1 MALEDSDPEI
11 LPRPLPETTK
21 SGDGGLVEIGQDD
34 LVPREK
40 RRLGDYLA
48 YQTQQ
53 VWKNE
58 YPIREGSETFTTRTA
73 TGNPAPISDT
83 DSNAVRTYMDSF
95 SNDSEAGQKA
105 RSTFESLSDSGML
118 DTDTRFLIKKGKSDN
133 TYKTGTEYFREIDDK
148 RGEAEVPQRVEA
160 AMLANN
166 RFNENSPAYKSGQE
180 EGKGNSLGSL
190 IIQPTLGA
198 HVPQKFPRTVDG
210 GEFVTIP
217 IEKLKNFGFTLMLQ
231 ASGEINVPT
240 NLENPDE
247 ALGAG
252 ATALVPGLARIGQR
266 INTTRFDTVKI
277 LNDVEPTF
285 KKSLRDETLKGNAI
299 LSYGNV
305 NNPLVPFNGLV
316 AASSISSAA
325 LLSLTV
331 AALIK
336 SLYVTVNGLDE
347 AAKELTGRGFL
358 QTAPR
363 QPSEDRR
370 LRLGSYYGKEDETA
384 VYRRYRNDI
393 GLDLVLT
400 RYPYFECVN
409 KGIDVF
415 FDVDNRPTGQA
426 ILGAS
431 SNVTMSHGYYNV
443 MFRNL
448 VRSTSDLLLGVLKP
462 TAIQKSAYD
471 VDPNLGGTGNVAAD
485 VATTAVTYIKAINE
499 SKLLK
504 FMNILAL
511 MGESAFLQED
521 NSISPIDNVID
532 AVTDGDGKTIPRLGV
547 LHVKSRLSDT
557 FGNKLAW
564 GNSTVRSMYLL
575 PPEIKTAANRYD
587 GDDSRFAAMTP
598 DRGFK
603 SPENGRFLA
612 EDVRKMENYLEAD
625 YMPFYFHDLRTN
637 EIISFHA
644 FLDSISDSYTV
655 DYTENEG
662 YGRVGKVLTYKNTQ
676 RTVNLSFAVV
686 ATNSEDFDEMWYKV
700 NKLITLLYPQ
710 YTQGRNLRFGQD
722 SFVQPFS
729 QLPAASPMI
738 RLRLGDILKSNY
750 NKFDLARIFG
760 LGSSEFFLQNQTQRE
775 ERTAQDRVRFEE
787 ARTRIETRMRAGDWH
802 VGEIARLEPNLARD
816 GRGPTP
822 RQTSYQ
828 RVVETGSPQTVRT
841 RQQREQL
848 RDLSLRSEKDVRI
861 MKVGVSQ
868 PRGGGLGIAVQIVN
882 PVGTEEQGT
891 FVVPV
896 QNIKI
901 NVDEVSRLAR
911 EQVGESPN
919 TDAAGAAQQQD
930 REAILNFFNPGG
942 DQPNPVFKS
951 FESVRGRGLAGF
963 IRSFNMEI
971 DNTIPWETVGLNNR
985 APKMLRL
992 SMQFDPIHDLQPGL
1006 DHNGYNS
1013 APVYNVGEW
1022 LKRSTRDD
1030 GQAELNARDTEYQ
1043 NNTTITTTRGG
1054 TRGSQ

>member
-1 MALEDSDPEI
+1 MALEDSDPEV

-21 SGDGGLVEIGQDD
+21 SGDGDLVEIGQDD

-58 YPIREGSETFTTRTA
+58 YPIREGSEPFSMRTA
-73 TGNPAPISDT
+73 TGNPAPISDAN
-83 DSNAVRTYMDSF
+83 SNAVRTYMDSF
-95 SNDSEAGQKA
+95 SDEAGQKA

-133 TYKTGTEYFREIDDK
+133 PYKTGTEYFREIDEK
-148 RGEAEVPQRVEA
+148 LGEAEVPQRVQT

-166 RFNENSPAYKSGQE
+166 RFNESFLAYKAGQE

-190 IIQPTLGA
+190 IIQPTFGA
-198 HVPQKFPRTVDG
+198 HVPQKFPKAVDG
-210 GEFVTIP
+210 GEFTTIP

-231 ASGEINVPT
+231 ASGEVNVPT
-240 NLENPDE
+240 DLSNPDE

-252 ATALVPGLARIGQR
+252 ATALIPGLARIGQR

-277 LNDVEPTF
+277 LNEVEPTF
-285 KKSLRDETLKGNAI
+285 KKPLRDETLKGNAI

-305 NNPLVPFNGLV
+305 NNPLAPFNGLV

-336 SLYVTVNGLDE
+336 TLYVTVNGLDE
-347 AAKELTGRGFL
+347 AAKQITGRGFL

-384 VYRRYRNDI
+384 VYRRYRDDI

-400 RYPYFECVN
+400 KYPYFECVN

-431 SNVTMSHGYYNV
+431 SNVQLSHGYYNV

-462 TAIQKSAYD
+462 TLLQKSAYD
-471 VDPNLGGTGNVAAD
+471 IDPNLGGTGNVAAD
-485 VATTAVTYIKAINE
+485 IATTAASYTKAVNE

-521 NSISPIDNVID
+521 NDISPIDNVID
-532 AVTDGDGKTIPRLGV
+532 VATDGDGKTIPKLGV
-547 LHVKSRLSDT
+547 LHVKNRLSDT

-564 GNSTVRSMYLL
+564 GTGTVKSMYLL
-575 PPEIKTAANRYD
+575 PPEIKTAASRFD
-587 GDDSRFAAMTP
+587 GDDSRFAAMSSE
-598 DRGFK
+598 RGFK

-676 RTVNLSFAVV
+676 RSVNLSFAVV
-686 ATNSEDFDEMWYKV
+686 STNPDDFDEMWYKV
-700 NKLITLLYPQ
+700 NKLVTLLYPQ
-710 YTQGRNLRFGQD
+710 YTQGRNLRFGGD
-722 SFVQPFS
+722 SFIQPFS

-760 LGSSEFFLQNQTQRE
+760 LGSAEFFLENQTQRE
-775 ERTAQDRVRFEE
+775 ERTAQDRTRFEAARSQVE
-787 ARTRIETRMRAGDWH
+787 ARMRAGEWRE
-802 VGEIARLEPNLARD
+802 GEIACLAPNFAHS
-816 GRGPTP
+816 GRGPSP

-861 MKVGVSQ
+861 MQVGVSQ
-868 PRGGGLGIAVQIVN
+868 PRGGGLGIAVQVVN

-891 FVVPV
+891 FVVPI
-896 QNIKI
+896 QSLSIKAE
-901 NVDEVSRLAR
+901 EVSRLAR
-911 EQVGESPN
+911 EQIGESPN
-919 TDAAGAAQQQD
+919 SDAEGSARQQD
-930 REAILNFFNPGG
+930 RQAILDFFNPGG
-942 DQPNPVFKS
+942 TEPNPVFKS

-985 APKMLRL
+985 APKMLRV

-1013 APVYNVGEW
+1013 APVYNVGSW
-1022 LKRSTRDD
+1022 LKRATRDD
-1030 GQAELNARDTEYQ
+1030 GQNELEARDTEYQ

-1054 TRGSQ
+1054 TRGSSQ